1 MMLTTRIS
9 DQADS
14 RISLKMEDNLSGP
27 LYELMAAKFA
37 AISVSSVSNGALLLE
52 LTNVLN

>member
-27 LYELMAAKFA
+27 LYEFMAAKFA